1 MLVVNEL
8 CGQEWPGA
16 LLADW
21 VAVAVRRLFFF
32 SSRLSEPAGLQKGVG
47 HHRHQ
52 GMAVKSGPGSSLEVI
67 QPQLLFEL
75 LMGLFAYPACFD
87 RASQD
92 LDRRVGW

>member
-21 VAVAVRRLFFF
+21 VAVAVRRLFF
-32 SSRLSEPAGLQKGVG
+32 SSRLSESAGLQEGVG

-75 LMGLFAYPACFD
+75 LMGLFAYPARFD
-87 RASQD
+87 RASQN
-92 LDRRVGW
+92 LDWCLGR